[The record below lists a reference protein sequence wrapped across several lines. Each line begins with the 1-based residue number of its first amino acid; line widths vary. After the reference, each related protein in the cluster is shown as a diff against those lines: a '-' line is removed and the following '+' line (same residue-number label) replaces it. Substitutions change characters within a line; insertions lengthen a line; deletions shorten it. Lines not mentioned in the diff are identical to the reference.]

1 MLGAGLLYAFLGAAT
16 ACGLTWA
23 LSRSEASRK
32 AHLEAPA
39 LSFVGSATLALFVL
53 TAAFLVA
60 SSWQQRNS
68 ASDHTYQESRNLESA
83 YADSR
88 GLPLDVRSRTRE
100 QLRTYTREVA
110 GPEWSLMRSREM
122 SQRAAGALDEARQLV
137 AHAHTTGDEQEEA
150 KQVVRTELDNVAV
163 ARNQRSS
170 DMRWSVPVPIFY
182 ALISTAVLV
191 VLFPALVGI
200 NAGPR
205 HMLVMILLGTVLGF
219 AVYLVAGLRHSFAP
233 PLGIEPDAFRQAL
246 ARFDQLDAAG

>member
-1 MLGAGLLYAFLGAAT
+1 MLGWGLFYAFFGAAT

-23 LSRSEASRK
+23 LSRSEASKK

-39 LSFVGSATLALFVL
+39 LTFVGSATLALFVL

-68 ASDHTYQESRNLESA
+68 AVDHTYQEARNLEAA
-83 YADSR
+83 YADAR
-88 GLPLDVRSRTRE
+88 GLPLEVRSQTRE

-110 GPEWSLMRSREM
+110 GPEWSLMRNQEM
-122 SQRAAGALDEARQLV
+122 SLRAASALDEARLLV
-137 AHAHTTGDEQEEA
+137 THARTADDEQEKA
-150 KQVVRTELDNVAV
+150 KEVVRTELDDVIV
-163 ARNQRSS
+163 SRNQRSS
-170 DMRWSVPVPIFY
+170 DMRWAVPVPIFY
-182 ALISTAVLV
+182 ALIATAVLV

-205 HMLVMILLGTVLGF
+205 HMLVMVLLGTVLGF
-219 AVYLVAGLRHSFAP
+219 AVYLVASLRHSFTP
-233 PLGIEPDAFRQAL
+233 PLGIEPDAFRQTL